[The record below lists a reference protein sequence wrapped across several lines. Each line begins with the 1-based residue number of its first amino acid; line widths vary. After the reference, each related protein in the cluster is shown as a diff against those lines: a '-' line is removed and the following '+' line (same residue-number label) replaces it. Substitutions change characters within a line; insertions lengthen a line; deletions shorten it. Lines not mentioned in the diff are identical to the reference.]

1 MPATSFSTKEKDE
14 IRKLF
19 GVPLE
24 EMDAESFRKLHK
36 ELRAKYHPDN
46 FEQFGNEAIKEMAT
60 EKFQQIESLSEKIGN
75 YLDGN
80 PVRSPVLQQE
90 EKGDYLHPDA
100 LFAGKK
106 IKIEILTSDKDL
118 KYHLFGTHYRWLEF
132 GDSFRIPNTNASI
145 TIDEDHRGR
154 RVGFQESIRMYLTFD
169 ENDSIEE
176 MVAWLFGKIEG
187 SINTLLVA
195 GETVLVEVEAIEIA
209 IKKETYLRLGFSDET
224 D

>member
-1 MPATSFSTKEKDE
+1 MATTTFSSQEREE

-24 EMDAESFRKLHK
+24 EMDNALFKKLRK

-46 FEQFGNEAIKEMAT
+46 FEHFANEAVKEMAT
-60 EKFQQIESLSEKIGN
+60 EKFQQIESLSERIGAF
-75 YLDGN
+75 LDGSL
-80 PVRSPVLQQE
+80 PQRAVTD
-90 EKGDYLHPDA
+90 EKAHDYWHPDA

-118 KYHLFGTHYRWLEF
+118 KYHLFGTQYRWLEF
-132 GDSFRIPNTNASI
+132 GDRFKIPATKASI
-145 TIDEDHRGR
+145 TIDEGHRGR

-169 ENDSIEE
+169 EHDSIEE
-176 MVAWLFGKIEG
+176 IVGWLFGKIEG
-187 SINTLLVA
+187 RLNTLLVA
-195 GETVLVEVEAIEIA
+195 GETVLVEQVAIENA
-209 IKKETYLRLGFSDET
+209 IKKETYLRIGADNQ